1 MIERDFLVSNAPFLA
16 AGVLMTFMSSFGQTF
31 FISVFAGEIRA
42 EFGLTHGE
50 WGGIYA
56 MGTALS
62 ALVMVWAGGLSDRFR
77 VRALGPVV
85 LVGLALACLAMAL
98 NPAVWALPLVVFALR
113 FFGQGMSSHIAMVA
127 MTRWFVAT
135 RGRALSVATM
145 GFAFGEAVLPLLF
158 VALMGLV
165 DWRLLWGIGVLLC
178 LLGAPVL
185 GRLLGQERT
194 PAVLAKSNSNT
205 GMQGRHWTRR
215 QAVTHRLFWMMVPAI
230 LGPSAFITAFFFH
243 QVHFAQIKGW
253 SHLDLV
259 AFFPVYTVI
268 SMAAMILSGWALDRI
283 GSARLTPYYQLPMVL
298 GFLICAIATEP
309 VAMGAGLFCLAL
321 STGANATLPNAFWAE
336 FYGTAHVGAIK
347 ALAAAVMV
355 LGSAI
360 GPGLTGLLIDGG
372 IGLETQYLG
381 VAGFFVLT
389 TLMMALAIPR
399 AARDL

>member
-1 MIERDFLVSNAPFLA
+1 MIERDFLVRNAPFLA

-98 NPAVWALPLVVFALR
+98 NPTVWALPLVVFALR

-145 GFAFGEAVLPLLF
+145 GFAFGEAVLPLRF

-194 PAVLAKSNSNT
+194 PAALAKSNSNT

-215 QAVTHRLFWMMVPAI
+215 QAITHRMFWMMVPAI

-268 SMAAMILSGWALDRI
+268 SMAAMILSGWALDRV

-298 GFLICAIATEP
+298 GFLICATATEP
-309 VAMGAGLFCLAL
+309 VAIGAGLFCLAL

-389 TLMMALAIPR
+389 TGMMALAIPR
-399 AARDL
+399 AAREL

>member
-1 MIERDFLVSNAPFLA
+1 MGRHLCDGHGPVG
-16 AGVLMTFMSSFGQTF
+16 AGD
-31 FISVFAGEIRA
+31 
-42 EFGLTHGE
+42 GLGR
-50 WGGIYA
+50 
-56 MGTALS
+56 
-62 ALVMVWAGGLSDRFR
+62 GLSDRFR

-158 VALMGLV
+158 VALMGLL

-194 PAVLAKSNSNT
+194 PAALAKSNSNT

-215 QAVTHRLFWMMVPAI
+215 QAITHRLFWMMVPAI

-298 GFLICAIATEP
+298 GFLICATATEP